1 MRRIDRRLL
10 RSVIFCGGA
19 VLLFGIISYVFIP
32 KRFPYMKDNDV
43 GKISS
48 YFDEKE
54 NSIDVLICGPSHA
67 ARGILPMELYESYG
81 IKAYNLSSPAQ
92 PIEATYYILKEALRT
107 QKPVL
112 FVYDVSGLY
121 FSREELYWRHVLD
134 EMPFGKNKIALAKEC
149 VKSGEN
155 VNASV
160 AELMV
165 PFLGYHA
172 RWNGLTEED
181 FDKFRSKQY
190 YNKGGTVVSTIVR
203 RDISVETMNWI
214 AGEML
219 QDTER
224 VECGYNSEGG
234 GYEKREESIA
244 YNVAVPDDNLKWF
257 LKIKQL
263 CDEDNIQ
270 FLAIKIPTVYYPQIY
285 QAAWVEE
292 KYHRLRRLC
301 DEYRIEY
308 YDLQYEIDLNLNM
321 ERDSCDGGMHLN
333 LNGARKVCI
342 ELGDYLKKHY
352 ELPEENDEEWNRDLR
367 VYQEQRE
374 IAQLELEQDFS
385 AYITALT
392 STFKNKTIF
401 IAASDM
407 LSGLSDDEKIVL
419 QGLGLHS
426 DFSDG
431 FRDAYIAV
439 IEDGEV
445 QYEALSNRQLEYE
458 GVCGKFRKKYNL
470 HSSGWKTTSKTS
482 ITLFGREYTVSD
494 RGISIVVYDDT
505 MGVILDSV
513 CFDTSQENHKA
524 VRDNKMINDFMEE
537 IERYLIENN

>member
-234 GYEKREESIA
+234 GTR
-244 YNVAVPDDNLKWF
+244 NVK
-257 LKIKQL
+257 
-263 CDEDNIQ
+263 
-270 FLAIKIPTVYYPQIY
+270 
-285 QAAWVEE
+285 
-292 KYHRLRRLC
+292 
-301 DEYRIEY
+301 
-308 YDLQYEIDLNLNM
+308 
-321 ERDSCDGGMHLN
+321 
-333 LNGARKVCI
+333 KV
-342 ELGDYLKKHY
+342 
-352 ELPEENDEEWNRDLR
+352 
-367 VYQEQRE
+367 
-374 IAQLELEQDFS
+374 
-385 AYITALT
+385 
-392 STFKNKTIF
+392 
-401 IAASDM
+401 
-407 LSGLSDDEKIVL
+407 
-419 QGLGLHS
+419 
-426 DFSDG
+426 
-431 FRDAYIAV
+431 
-439 IEDGEV
+439 
-445 QYEALSNRQLEYE
+445 
-458 GVCGKFRKKYNL
+458 
-470 HSSGWKTTSKTS
+470 
-482 ITLFGREYTVSD
+482 
-494 RGISIVVYDDT
+494 
-505 MGVILDSV
+505 
-513 CFDTSQENHKA
+513 
-524 VRDNKMINDFMEE
+524 
-537 IERYLIENN
+537 